1 MVLRVLGDDR
11 TWIVKYCQSR
21 ISSGWKIFASDNNLK
36 VGDVCLFEMI
46 NYDAYAFRVL
56 VFRVDDEQG
65 SPPPQG
71 KSSYFFLQKLHNTN
85 GYTFHPLNQFTEIEL
100 IG

>member
-11 TWIVKYCQSR
+11 TWIVKYCQRR

-56 VFRVDDEQG
+56 VFRVDDEQC

-71 KSSYFFLQKLHNTN
+71 KSS
-85 GYTFHPLNQFTEIEL
+85 
-100 IG
+100 